1 MKTRYHTLLELIAV
15 FKPQSIVE
23 VGTWSGE
30 NAIRMIKAAHRNH
43 EKIDYIGYDLFEDA
57 TAQTDAEEFNVKE
70 HHTQAAVQAKL
81 EKACP
86 FAEIALVKGNTRQ
99 TLTSITAD
107 FAFIDGGHSIE
118 TIRHDYEA
126 VKHSGVIVFDDF
138 YSPLPDGQMP
148 DIQKIGCNLI
158 VSELP
163 HYVIPSLDVV
173 RTKRDGPQCG
183 FNGLAVVFGV

>member
-23 VGTWSGE
+23 IGTWSGD
-30 NAIRMIKAAHRNH
+30 NAIRMIKAAQQHH
-43 EKIDYIGYDLFEDA
+43 EKVDYIGYDLFEDA
-57 TAQTDAEEFNVKE
+57 TPETDAEEFNVKE
-70 HHTQAAVQAKL
+70 HHTQAEVRAKI

-86 FAEIALVKGNTRQ
+86 GAEIALVKGNTRE
-99 TLTSITAD
+99 TLRTITAD
-107 FAFIDGGHSIE
+107 FVFIDGGHSIE
-118 TIRHDYEA
+118 TIKSDYEA
-126 VKHSGVIVFDDF
+126 VKHSSVIVFDDF

-163 HYVIPSLDVV
+163 HAVIPSMDVV
-173 RTKRDGPQCG
+173 RAKRDGPQIG
-183 FNGLAVVFGV
+183 FNGLAVTFGK